1 MCLLWMFIESRTS
14 FLLIFH
20 GDATKKTFHKM
31 ASQKFSSNELFFFP
45 LLYFP
50 WAMLFWTYN
59 FTIFIVDD
67 TCNQFY
73 HRLYIQKVSKEV
85 VTGCLLGS
93 FVISKNGVQFFP
105 SSKVF
110 FLSSKTCEFF
120 IFYTKLIKKNNLC
133 DVIKLIKLEIFFAFW
148 FLAKTIKKLW
158 VSNEH
163 VLTAGILISDWSS
176 RSSCS
181 RYFIF
186 SSRVW
191 YKELRRVYERDE
203 NCFNIY
209 KFLRSVHVHTFNKM
223 KSEMTWERQR

>member
-1 MCLLWMFIESRTS
+1 MAQKSTKDFSQNGLPKIFFQWA
-14 FLLIFH
+14 FL
-20 GDATKKTFHKM
+20 
-31 ASQKFSSNELFFFP
+31 FSTPLFSLSYAFS
-45 LLYFP
+45 
-50 WAMLFWTYN
+50 TYN

-73 HRLYIQKVSKEV
+73 HRLYIHKVSKEV

-191 YKELRRVYERDE
+191 YKELRHVYERDE

>member
-1 MCLLWMFIESRTS
+1 MSFSFFHSFIFLELCFFELITLQ
-14 FLLIFH
+14 FLLSTTLAINFITDYLFRRYPKRWWQDVYW
-20 GDATKKTFHKM
+20 GVLWYPKM
-31 ASQKFSSNELFFFP
+31 AYNFFLPQKFS
-45 LLYFP
+45 
-50 WAMLFWTYN
+50 
-59 FTIFIVDD
+59 
-67 TCNQFY
+67 
-73 HRLYIQKVSKEV
+73 
-85 VTGCLLGS
+85 
-93 FVISKNGVQFFP
+93 
-105 SSKVF
+105 

>member
-20 GDATKKTFHKM
+20 GDGTKKTFHKM

-73 HRLYIQKVSKEV
+73 HRLYIHKVSKEV

-148 FLAKTIKKLW
+148 FLAKTIKKIMSIERTCLNGRDFNLGLKL
-158 VSNEH
+158 SFFLFTLFH
-163 VLTAGILISDWSS
+163 LLLSSLI
-176 RSSCS
+176 
-181 RYFIF
+181 
-186 SSRVW
+186 
-191 YKELRRVYERDE
+191 
-203 NCFNIY
+203 
-209 KFLRSVHVHTFNKM
+209 
-223 KSEMTWERQR
+223 